1 MSDELRLSILCFDFP
16 EISLNIFFSEGN
28 GTTLGIGEARRNEV
42 VQDYGN
48 EVDKEVSF
56 ISQIQQ

>member
-1 MSDELRLSILCFDFP
+1 L
-16 EISLNIFFSEGN
+16 FSEGN

-56 ISQIQQ
+56 ISQIQQYLCITFYVELLSLV